1 MAGTLKSTS
10 DGERI
15 ARVHLFFPFLS
26 HETNMMANCRSYS
39 LYESYQIQVPAETI
53 GS

>member
-1 MAGTLKSTS
+1 MVTLKSTS
-10 DGERI
+10 GGERI
-15 ARVHLFFPFLS
+15 IKVRLFFLLVS
-26 HETNMMANCRSYS
+26 GTNVMVYCRSYS